1 MKEIG
6 LATYKQGKLYF
17 DEVGWAMVK
26 AAARKAKKS
35 PREVVIAGL
44 KRGAKLEKTQNA

>member
-1 MKEIG
+1 MKKTG
-6 LATYKQGKLYF
+6 LATYRRGKIYF
-17 DEVGWAMVK
+17 DEIGWAMVK